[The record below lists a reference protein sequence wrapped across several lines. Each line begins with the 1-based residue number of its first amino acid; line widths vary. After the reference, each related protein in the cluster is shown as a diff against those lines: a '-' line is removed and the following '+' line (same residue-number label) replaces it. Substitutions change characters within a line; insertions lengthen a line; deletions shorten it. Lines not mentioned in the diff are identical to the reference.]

1 MTYYHQIYRCRK
13 CGNEFCPVTVH
24 GEKAMLCE
32 LEYFQDKA
40 NGKVKL
46 DWEAM
51 PLAPRLAYLSEWGH
65 RHWRF
70 HRVPEGGAS
79 GKMKNRRLFIF

>member
-1 MTYYHQIYRCRK
+1 
-13 CGNEFCPVTVH
+13 
-24 GEKAMLCE
+24 MLCE

-51 PLAPRLAYLSEWGH
+51 PLAPRLY
-65 RHWRF
+65 
-70 HRVPEGGAS
+70 RVHTCPNGGI
-79 GKMKNRRLFIF
+79 GIGDFIGYQKEEQAAK